1 MKCFLDM
8 KAFAHAMREPDT
20 KLRPKVS
27 DEEIDAIKR
36 HSKRFVELAGGP
48 EFFAPVS
55 RVQKAALSKYGS
67 LSEPEI
73 MRCDVALA
81 LDREIGAPMRLRG
94 LRIERGGGD
103 EHGGDDRAHG
113 PADDDAQEDIAREMA
128 AREHAGDRTADG
140 DWNEH
145 EPGTGKGLG
154 YGAVPVF

>member
-1 MKCFLDM
+1 
-8 KAFAHAMREPDT
+8 MREPDT

-81 LDREIGAPMRLRG
+81 LDREIGAPMMLGFLASLLGYRLVPAEEQAVSAIGVEDLADVAKETGDVVQKLAQALPGGIDAHESRD
-94 LRIERGGGD
+94 LRSEISQGIASLHRIDRKLAGGG
-103 EHGGDDRAHG
+103 A
-113 PADDDAQEDIAREMA
+113 
-128 AREHAGDRTADG
+128 
-140 DWNEH
+140 
-145 EPGTGKGLG
+145 
-154 YGAVPVF
+154 